1 MRIAIIVIIGIF
13 AYLIVFIPGYLFIVP
28 DETEKLS
35 DNKTSVQLQADSS
48 AVKSSEQ
55 PIANPGDAPPAK
67 RIFTFWNSTF
77 LYFH

>member
-13 AYLIVFIPGYLFIVP
+13 AYLIVFIPGYFFIVP

-35 DNKTSVQLQADSS
+35 DNKTSLQFQADPS

-55 PIANPGDAPPAK
+55 PIANPGDAPPPK
-67 RIFTFWNSTF
+67 
-77 LYFH
+77 

>member
-13 AYLIVFIPGYLFIVP
+13 AYLIVFIPGYFFIVP
-28 DETEKLS
+28 DDTEKLS

-67 RIFTFWNSTF
+67 
-77 LYFH
+77 

>member
-13 AYLIVFIPGYLFIVP
+13 AYLIVFIPGYFFIIP

-55 PIANPGDAPPAK
+55 PIENPGDAPPAK
-67 RIFTFWNSTF
+67 
-77 LYFH
+77 

>member
-13 AYLIVFIPGYLFIVP
+13 AYLMVFIPGYFFFVP

-48 AVKSSEQ
+48 AIKSSEQ
-55 PIANPGDAPPAK
+55 PITNPGDAPPK
-67 RIFTFWNSTF
+67 
-77 LYFH
+77 

>member
-35 DNKTSVQLQADSS
+35 DNETSMQLQADSS

-67 RIFTFWNSTF
+67 
-77 LYFH
+77 